1 MQKTMMT
8 KEEVKALI
16 EAGKTLLLAGSES
29 LLADLPKGRWIGGT
43 IPYFMGDEGGT
54 FTESLIQVPHT
65 QKPSPAKIT
74 MNTPLTVF
82 LRKRQT
88 TVFP

>member
-43 IPYFMGDEGGT
+43 IPY
-54 FTESLIQVPHT
+54 LH
-65 QKPSPAKIT
+65 
-74 MNTPLTVF
+74 
-82 LRKRQT
+82 
-88 TVFP
+88 